1 MLRAGDGDVVAEGLL
16 EQLELGPAQPLA
28 CGCGVADR
36 AVVLEQEHVR
46 PVGHGLGQVASAE
59 RRSARRRTRTLT
71 LLRDGSGRAFWYA
84 APDAARGWR

>member
-1 MLRAGDGDVVAEGLL
+1 
-16 EQLELGPAQPLA
+16 
-28 CGCGVADR
+28 
-36 AVVLEQEHVR
+36 VVLEQEHVR